1 MKGIPRFEPETSQNS
16 GSIYP
21 AQILRKT
28 SPDFDKNQPRF

>member
-28 SPDFDKNQPRF
+28 SPDIDKNKPTY